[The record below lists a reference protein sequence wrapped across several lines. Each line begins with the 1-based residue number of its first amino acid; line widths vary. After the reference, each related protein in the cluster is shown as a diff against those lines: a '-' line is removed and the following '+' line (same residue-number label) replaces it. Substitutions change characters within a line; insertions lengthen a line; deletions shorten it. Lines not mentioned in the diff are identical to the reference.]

1 MNGVIDMTKEQKSV
15 PAFIEAILR
24 LSQRQNA
31 LDHALQVITVWEE
44 VTGGIRMSGP
54 AGIE

>member
-24 LSQRQNA
+24 LSQRQDA

>member
-54 AGIE
+54 AVIE